1 MGKKNVNYARV
12 ELQRMKDWIEKV
24 EDRISTVEE
33 ELEKN
38 EEDWR
43 WVAKASIY
51 RFYLEET
58 ISKFNRLTS
67 IK

>member
-24 EDRISTVEE
+24 EDCLSTVEE

-38 EEDWR
+38 EEDFK

>member
-24 EDRISTVEE
+24 EDCLSTVEE

-38 EEDWR
+38 EEDFK

-51 RFYLEET
+51 GFFLEET
-58 ISKFNRLTS
+58 INKFNRLTS

>member
-24 EDRISTVEE
+24 EDRLSTVEE

-38 EEDWR
+38 EEDFK

>member
-24 EDRISTVEE
+24 EDCLSTVEE

-38 EEDWR
+38 EEDFK

-51 RFYLEET
+51 GFFLEET
-58 ISKFNRLTS
+58 INKFNCLTS

>member
-1 MGKKNVNYARV
+1 MGKENVNYARV
-12 ELQRMKDWIEKV
+12 ELQRMKDWLKKV
-24 EDRISTVEE
+24 EDRLSTVEE
-33 ELEKN
+33 EVEN
-38 EEDWR
+38 EGDFK

-58 ISKFNRLTS
+58 ISKFNRFIS

>member
-24 EDRISTVEE
+24 EDCLSTVEE

-38 EEDWR
+38 EEDFK

-51 RFYLEET
+51 GFYLEET